1 MRILHTSDWH
11 LGQSLNRYQRYA
23 EFADFLAW
31 LATTI
36 EQEKVDALLVAGDIF
51 DTTTPGNRAQELYYR
66 FLCRVAA
73 SCCRN
78 VVITAGNH
86 DSPTLLE
93 APKELLRIMNIH
105 VIGNPP
111 ADPADEVILLYGQNN
126 KPAAIVCSVP
136 YLRDRDIRT
145 SQPGESIQDKSANLI
160 AGIKQHYALV
170 AEIASGKQVEL
181 GDLPI
186 IGMGHLFTAGGQTR
200 KDDGTRELYVG
211 NLAHI
216 NAGDLP
222 PCFDYLAL
230 GHLHQPQKVSGKE
243 TWRYSGS
250 PVPMSFAEA
259 DQQKMVLL
267 VDFDGKTPH
276 ITELEVPKFQPLEKI
291 SGNLQQLSERLNEL
305 KESAANTWLE
315 IEFTGDEIV
324 SDLPGRLQEMIA
336 GSNLEI
342 RIIRNKILL
351 DKVLQQNDSEET
363 LDDISIDEVFLRCL
377 DSYEIPQ
384 EQRTELLHSYQEIV
398 KEILEEDVNAN

>member
-1 MRILHTSDWH
+1 
-11 LGQSLNRYQRYA
+11 
-23 EFADFLAW
+23 
-31 LATTI
+31 
-36 EQEKVDALLVAGDIF
+36 
-51 DTTTPGNRAQELYYR
+51 
-66 FLCRVAA
+66 
-73 SCCRN
+73 
-78 VVITAGNH
+78 
-86 DSPTLLE
+86 
-93 APKELLRIMNIH
+93 
-105 VIGNPP
+105 
-111 ADPADEVILLYGQNN
+111 
-126 KPAAIVCSVP
+126 
-136 YLRDRDIRT
+136 
-145 SQPGESIQDKSANLI
+145 
-160 AGIKQHYALV
+160 
-170 AEIASGKQVEL
+170 
-181 GDLPI
+181 
-186 IGMGHLFTAGGQTR
+186 
-200 KDDGTRELYVG
+200 
-211 NLAHI
+211 
-216 NAGDLP
+216 
-222 PCFDYLAL
+222 
-230 GHLHQPQKVSGKE
+230 
-243 TWRYSGS
+243 
-250 PVPMSFAEA
+250 MSFAEA

>member
-111 ADPADEVILLYGQNN
+111 ADPADEVILLYDQNN

-351 DKVLQQNDSEET
+351 DKVLKQNDSEET
-363 LDDISIDEVFLRCL
+363 LDDISIEEVFLRCL